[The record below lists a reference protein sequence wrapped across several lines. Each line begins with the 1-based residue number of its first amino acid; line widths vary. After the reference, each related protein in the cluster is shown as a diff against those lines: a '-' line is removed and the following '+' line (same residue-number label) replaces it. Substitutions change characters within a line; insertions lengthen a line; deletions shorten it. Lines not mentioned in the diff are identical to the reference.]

1 MNSNK
6 KVTRDAS
13 YFQSSGALLLAVKD
27 WVSVPENFPYGL
39 GALILN
45 YLLYQSEL
53 VPRWLSVW
61 GLVGGALMLAMGV
74 LRLFGHPVMFLALPI
89 VLNEMV
95 LAVWLIVVGFNSSA
109 IVSTL
114 VGVLFITALVSSML
128 NGVFIKPI
136 NNPDYLTAVSA
147 NENKVSIGVLFQLT
161 LTASVVAIPI
171 VMFPILRGHSESLAL
186 GYVGARIFEG
196 FFDAVI
202 AISLLLLLTLSR
214 EFVERGAP
222 DASYFQTSG
231 ALLLA
236 VKDWSSVPENF
247 PYGLGAL
254 ILNYILYQ
262 SELIPRW
269 LSGWGLVGG
278 ALMLAMG
285 LLRMFGYS
293 VTFLALPIIVNEMVL
308 AVRLIVIGFNS
319 SAIASESVKQL

>member
-1 MNSNK
+1 MRRRKLNSNK

-27 WVSVPENFPYGL
+27 WASVPENFPYGL

-53 VPRWLSVW
+53 VPRWLSGW

-74 LRLFGHPVMFLALPI
+74 LRLFGRPVMFLALPI
-89 VLNEMV
+89 ILNEMV

-109 IVSTL
+109 IASTL

-136 NNPDYLTAVSA
+136 DYPDYLTAVSA

-171 VMFPILRGHSESLAL
+171 VIFPILREHNESLAL

-202 AISLLLLLTLSR
+202 AISQVLLLTLSR
-214 EFVERGAP
+214 EFVKAGTPTATT
-222 DASYFQTSG
+222 D
-231 ALLLA
+231 
-236 VKDWSSVPENF
+236 
-247 PYGLGAL
+247 
-254 ILNYILYQ
+254 I
-262 SELIPRW
+262 
-269 LSGWGLVGG
+269 
-278 ALMLAMG
+278 
-285 LLRMFGYS
+285 
-293 VTFLALPIIVNEMVL
+293 NET
-308 AVRLIVIGFNS
+308 
-319 SAIASESVKQL
+319 E